1 MLIDEIRDNE
11 FRPQCAAASLE
22 SGKQPSQWK
31 VQNMDKKCYAKHLG
45 DARNLAEFLEAIDG
59 KLNGEV
65 CTLYRGQSDSSWPLK
80 PAIARLGRSVSL
92 REETSMLEEFKRRA
106 IPYLD
111 SPPSDLGDA
120 DWLAIAQHH
129 GMPTRM
135 LDWSGSAL
143 IALWFAIKQP
153 AKTQTAAA
161 VWILTY
167 EPENLMRDAE
177 RNSPPLAI
185 NRTVVIR
192 PRHITRRITAQ
203 DGWFTLH
210 RNHGGNRESPA
221 FVSLE
226 TNRDYKNRL
235 YYVTIPASAFGEIRV
250 QLAKAGV
257 NPSVLFPDLG
267 GVADFVKWSHQYP
280 QDELQTRVQPLL

>member
-1 MLIDEIRDNE
+1 MH
-11 FRPQCAAASLE
+11 
-22 SGKQPSQWK
+22 
-31 VQNMDKKCYAKHLG
+31 KKRYAKHLG
-45 DARNLAEFLEAIDG
+45 DARNLAEFLAAING

-65 CTLYRGQSDSSWPLK
+65 RTLYRGQSDAGWSLK

-111 SPPSDLGDA
+111 SPLSDIGDA

-143 IALWFAIKQP
+143 TALWFAIKQP
-153 AKTQTAAA
+153 AETQTAAA

-167 EPENLMRDAE
+167 EPEDLMRDAE

-185 NRTVVIR
+185 ARTVVIR

-210 RNHGGNRESPA
+210 RNHDGNRKSPE

-235 YYVTIPASAFGEIRV
+235 YYVTIPASAFGEMRV

-280 QDELQTRVQPLL
+280 KDELQTRVEPLL